1 LAWLLWPGLAAA
13 QTPPPSPAAPS
24 PPTAPAAVELT
35 LEDALALARAN
46 PTIAAARL
54 RRAVDQAGISVARER
69 PNPELR
75 YENTNELPHHALSL
89 AQPLELGGKRG
100 RRIAL
105 AEAVSGTGEAEL
117 AQAEAEVAAQ
127 VMGAFFTLAGAQR
140 RLEVAR
146 EIQALNARARDAAR
160 ARYEVGDVS
169 RLDVLQAELVVAQ
182 SENEAAAVEGERAS
196 ARAELNA
203 LLGRD
208 VAAPTV
214 AAESGELPVPDPA
227 VATLVALQGN
237 TALAVLDRQLAEAE
251 ARAALARAQ
260 RTPDPTLEGTV
271 THGAEPEFDWGYRAA
286 VAVVVPL
293 FTRHTAAVQVEEA
306 TLAMVRAQREAQA
319 QRIRGA
325 VASASL
331 RASAAREQYVRYR
344 DEIVPS
350 SREVEAMAEESYRAG
365 QTNLAALLQ
374 ALQAARELRV
384 RALQAAAD
392 FETALAA
399 LRLATTVAPR

>member
-13 QTPPPSPAAPS
+13 QTPPPSPAAPG
-24 PPTAPAAVELT
+24 PATAPAAVELT
-35 LEDALALARAN
+35 LEDALTLARAN

-75 YENTNELPHHALSL
+75 YENTNELPRHALSL
-89 AQPLELGGKRG
+89 AQPFELGGKRG

-105 AEAVSGTGEAEL
+105 AEAVAGTGEAEL
-117 AQAEAEVAAQ
+117 VQAEAEVAAQ

-182 SENEAAAVEGERAS
+182 GENEAAAVEGERAS

-227 VATLVALQGN
+227 GATVAALQGN
-237 TALAVLDRQLAEAE
+237 TALAVLDRQLAEGE

-306 TLAMVRAQREAQA
+306 SLAMVRAQREAVA

-344 DEIVPS
+344 DEIVPR